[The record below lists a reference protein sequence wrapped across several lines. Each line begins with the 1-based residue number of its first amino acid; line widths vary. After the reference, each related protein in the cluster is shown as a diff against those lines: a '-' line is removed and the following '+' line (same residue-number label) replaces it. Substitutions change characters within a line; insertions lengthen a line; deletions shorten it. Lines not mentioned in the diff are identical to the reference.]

1 MIMDN
6 FDKAIILPSKPKI
19 ISEEASRDGKRGVY
33 EIDGFYPGYGF
44 TIGNSLRRII
54 LSSLPG
60 AAVTS
65 IKISGIE
72 HEFSSIKGVKE
83 DVVMIMLNIKR
94 LCIKMLSNEPQIL
107 TLKAKGVKTLTA
119 KDIDAPG
126 QVEIINPEL
135 VIATLTDKD
144 SSLNIEMVVEKGL
157 GFVSRDTLGKNKV
170 DIGTIVLD
178 TNFTP
183 IRRASYEVENMR
195 VGDRTDFNRL
205 RILIETDGSITPKES
220 LEKAIN
226 IMIEQLKAITGFE
239 ESEKEQDENTPV
251 DETKT
256 SHEHGS
262 AISKMDPEFL
272 KTRIENLNLG
282 VRTLNALSSANIRT
296 IGGLARKKE
305 KDILEVEGL
314 GAKGV
319 AEIKRVLGEHGI
331 TLK

>member
-1 MIMDN
+1 MDN
-6 FDKAIILPSKPKI
+6 FDKTIVLPSKPKI
-19 ISEEASRDGKRGVY
+19 VLEEENKGVY

-60 AAVTS
+60 AAITA
-65 IKISGIE
+65 IKIDGAE
-72 HEFSSIKGVKE
+72 HEFSSIKGIKE
-83 DVVMIMLNIKR
+83 DLVMIMLNIKR
-94 LCIKMLSNEPQIL
+94 LRIKMLTDEPQVISI
-107 TLKAKGVKTLTA
+107 KAKGVKTVTA
-119 KDIDAPG
+119 GDIDVPS
-126 QVEIINPEL
+126 QVEIINPEM

-144 SSLNIEMVVEKGL
+144 SELNMELTVEKGL
-157 GFVSRDTLGKNKV
+157 GFVTRDMVGKNKV
-170 DIGTIVLD
+170 DIGTIIMD
-178 TNFTP
+178 ANFTP
-183 IRRASYEVENMR
+183 ILKVSYEVENMR

-205 RILIETDGSITPKES
+205 RISMETDGSLTPKEA
-220 LEKAIN
+220 LERSIN
-226 IMIEQLKAITGFE
+226 IMIEQLKAITGFKEKEE
-239 ESEKEQDENTPV
+239 ESEEFSGGNAEGEGENE
-251 DETKT
+251 DN
-256 SHEHGS
+256 GS
-262 AISKMDPEFL
+262 QKLDPEFL

-282 VRTLNALSSANIRT
+282 ARTLNALSSANIRT

>member
-1 MIMDN
+1 MDN
-6 FDKAIILPSKPKI
+6 FDKAIVLPSKPRI
-19 ISEEASRDGKRGVY
+19 VLEEENKGIY

-65 IKISGIE
+65 VKVEGVD

-83 DVVMIMLNIKR
+83 DMIMIMLNIKR
-94 LCIKMLSNEPQIL
+94 LRLKMVTDEAQTISIKG
-107 TLKAKGVKTLTA
+107 KGVKVITA
-119 KDIDAPG
+119 KDVEVPG
-126 QVEIINPEL
+126 QIEVLNPEL

-144 SSLNIEMVVEKGL
+144 STFDMEMTVEKGL
-157 GFVSRDTLGKNKV
+157 GFVSRDTLSKNKV
-170 DIGTIVLD
+170 NIGVIMVD
-178 TNFTP
+178 ANFAP

-205 RILIETDGSITPKES
+205 RILIETDGSISPKEA
-220 LEKAIN
+220 LEKSIR

-239 ESEKEQDENTPV
+239 EIEESFSSDAIAKAEDEG
-251 DETKT
+251 E
-256 SHEHGS
+256 SLGS
-262 AISKMDPEFL
+262 SLQKMDPEFL
-272 KTRIENLNLG
+272 KTRIENLNLSA
-282 VRTLNALSSANIRT
+282 RTLNALSGANIRT

>member
-1 MIMDN
+1 MTMDN
-6 FDKAIILPSKPKI
+6 FDKNIMLPSKPKVI
-19 ISEEASRDGKRGVY
+19 VEDGNKGTY

-60 AAVTS
+60 AAITS
-65 IKISGIE
+65 VKIAGIE

-83 DVVMIMLNIKR
+83 DVVMIMLNLKR
-94 LCIKMLSNEPQIL
+94 IRIKMITSEPQII
-107 TLKAKGVKTLTA
+107 TIKAKGVKTITA
-119 KDIDAPG
+119 ENIEAPG

-135 VIATLTDKD
+135 PIATLTDKD
-144 SSLNIEMVVEKGL
+144 SELNIEMTVERGL
-157 GFVSRDTLGKNKV
+157 GFVSRDMLGKNKV

-178 TNFTP
+178 ANFTP
-183 IRRASYEVENMR
+183 IIRANYEVENMR

-205 RILIETDGSITPKES
+205 RLYIETDGSLSPKEA
-220 LEKAIN
+220 LEKSIYT
-226 IMIEQLKAITGFE
+226 MMEQLKAIVGFE
-239 ESEKEQDENTPV
+239 EKEELSQKEVSADGSEVSEEKSSSTQ
-251 DETKT
+251 
-256 SHEHGS
+256 
-262 AISKMDPEFL
+262 KMDPEFL
-272 KTRIENLNLG
+272 KTRIENLNLS

-296 IGGLARKKE
+296 IGGLARKRE

-319 AEIKRVLGEHGI
+319 AEIKRILGEHGI

>member
-1 MIMDN
+1 MTTEN
-6 FDKAIILPSKPKI
+6 FDKAIILPSKPKVI
-19 ISEEASRDGKRGVY
+19 LEEESKGIY

-54 LSSLPG
+54 LSSIPG
-60 AAVTS
+60 AAITS
-65 IKISGIE
+65 IKIDGAE

-83 DVVMIMLNIKR
+83 DLVMIMLNIKKLR
-94 LCIKMLSNEPQIL
+94 IKMLTDEPQ
-107 TLKAKGVKTLTA
+107 TLSIKVKGAKVVTA
-119 KDIDAPG
+119 DNIEVPS
-126 QVEIINPEL
+126 QVEIINPDL

-144 SSLNIEMVVEKGL
+144 SELNMELTVEKGL
-157 GFVSRDTLGKNKV
+157 GFVGRDMIGKNKV
-170 DIGTIVLD
+170 DVGTIVLD
-178 TNFTP
+178 ANFTP
-183 IRRASYEVENMR
+183 ILKVSYEVENMR

-205 RILIETDGSITPKES
+205 RISMETDGSLTPREA
-220 LEKAIN
+220 LERSIH

-239 ESEKEQDENTPV
+239 DKEEVSSKSAAQDFEERKEDSDNGTQ
-251 DETKT
+251 
-256 SHEHGS
+256 
-262 AISKMDPEFL
+262 KMDPEFL
-272 KTRIENLNLG
+272 KTRIESLNLSA
-282 VRTLNALSSANIRT
+282 RTLNALSSANIRT

>member
-1 MIMDN
+1 V
-6 FDKAIILPSKPKI
+6 LPSKPKI
-19 ISEEASRDGKRGVY
+19 VLEDGNKGVY

-60 AAVTS
+60 AAITS
-65 IKISGIE
+65 VKINNIE

-83 DVVMIMLNIKR
+83 DMVMIMLNIKR
-94 LCIKMLSNEPQIL
+94 LRIKMLSDEPQTMTI
-107 TLKAKGVKTLTA
+107 KAKGVKTVTA
-119 KDIDAPG
+119 KNIEAPG
-126 QVEIINPEL
+126 QVEIINQEL
-135 VIATLTDKD
+135 IIATLTDKD
-144 SSLNIEMVVEKGL
+144 SELNMEMTVERGL
-157 GFVSRDTLGKNKV
+157 GFVSRDMLGKNKV
-170 DIGTIVLD
+170 DIGTILID
-178 TNFTP
+178 ANFTP
-183 IRRASYEVENMR
+183 IRRVNYEVENMR

-205 RILIETDGSITPKES
+205 RIFIETDGSITPKES
-220 LEKAIN
+220 LEKSIN

-239 ESEKEQDENTPV
+239 EKEEEESVSDEILSNN
-251 DETKT
+251 DFEAAGKR
-256 SHEHGS
+256 SGNG
-262 AISKMDPEFL
+262 AQKLDPEFL
-272 KTRIENLNLG
+272 KTRIENLNLS

>member
-1 MIMDN
+1 MMDN
-6 FDKAIILPSKPKI
+6 FDKAIILPSKPKVV
-19 ISEEASRDGKRGVY
+19 SEDGTKGVY

-60 AAVTS
+60 AAITS
-65 IKISGIE
+65 VKIDGVE
-72 HEFSSIKGVKE
+72 HEFSSIKGIKE
-83 DVVMIMLNIKR
+83 DVVMIMINLKR
-94 LCIKMLSNEPQIL
+94 LRIKMTSSEPQVL
-107 TLKAKGVKTLTA
+107 TIKAKGAKTITA
-119 KDIDAPG
+119 KDIETPG

-144 SSLNIEMVVEKGL
+144 SSLNIEMTVEKGL
-157 GFVSRDTLGKNKV
+157 GFVTRDSLGKNKV

-178 TNFTP
+178 ANFTP

-205 RILIETDGSITPKES
+205 RLLIETDGSVTPKES
-220 LEKAIN
+220 LERSIN
-226 IMIEQLKAITGFE
+226 IMIEQLRAITGFE
-239 ESEKEQDENTPV
+239 QKEEVAEKTADKESSEEQSDDNQ
-251 DETKT
+251 KL
-256 SHEHGS
+256 
-262 AISKMDPEFL
+262 DPEFL

-282 VRTLNALSSANIRT
+282 ARTLNALASANIRT

>member
-1 MIMDN
+1 MDN
-6 FDKAIILPSKPKI
+6 FDKTIILPSKPKI
-19 ISEEASRDGKRGVY
+19 VLEEDNKGIY

-60 AAVTS
+60 AAITS
-65 IKISGIE
+65 VKIEGIE

-94 LCIKMLSNEPQIL
+94 IRIKMLTNEPQVL
-107 TLKAKGVKTLTA
+107 TIKAKGAKTITA
-119 KDIDAPG
+119 GDIEVPG

-144 SSLNIEMVVEKGL
+144 SELNIEMTVEKGL
-157 GFVSRDTLGKNKV
+157 GFVSREMLGKNKV
-170 DIGTIVLD
+170 DIGTVLLD
-178 TNFTP
+178 ANFTP
-183 IRRASYEVENMR
+183 IRRVNYEVENMR

-205 RILIETDGSITPKES
+205 RLSIETDGSISPKES
-220 LEKAIN
+220 LEKSIN
-226 IMIEQLKAITGFE
+226 IMIEQLKAIIGFE
-239 ESEKEQDENTPV
+239 EKEEALEKDLSATQSEASAENR
-251 DETKT
+251 EA
-256 SHEHGS
+256 S
-262 AISKMDPEFL
+262 AQKMDPEFL
-272 KTRIENLNLG
+272 KTRIENLNLSA
-282 VRTLNALSSANIRT
+282 RTLNALSSANIRT

>member
-1 MIMDN
+1 MTTEN
-6 FDKAIILPSKPKI
+6 FDKAIILPSKPKVI
-19 ISEEASRDGKRGVY
+19 LEEESKGIY

-54 LSSLPG
+54 LSSIPG
-60 AAVTS
+60 AAITS
-65 IKISGIE
+65 IKIDGAE

-83 DVVMIMLNIKR
+83 DLVMIMLNIKKLR
-94 LCIKMLSNEPQIL
+94 IKMLTDEPQ
-107 TLKAKGVKTLTA
+107 TLSIKVKGAKVVTA
-119 KDIDAPG
+119 DNIEVPS
-126 QVEIINPEL
+126 QVEIINPDL

-144 SSLNIEMVVEKGL
+144 SELNMELTVEKGL
-157 GFVSRDTLGKNKV
+157 GFVGRDMIGKNKV
-170 DIGTIVLD
+170 DVGTIVLD
-178 TNFTP
+178 ANFTP
-183 IRRASYEVENMR
+183 ILKVSYEVENMR

-205 RILIETDGSITPKES
+205 RISMETDGSLTPREA
-220 LEKAIN
+220 LERSIH

-239 ESEKEQDENTPV
+239 DKEEVSIKSAAQDFEERKEDSDNGTQ
-251 DETKT
+251 
-256 SHEHGS
+256 
-262 AISKMDPEFL
+262 KMDPEFL
-272 KTRIENLNLG
+272 KTRIESLNLSA
-282 VRTLNALSSANIRT
+282 RTLNALSSANIRT

>member
-1 MIMDN
+1 MDN
-6 FDKAIILPSKPKI
+6 FDKSIVLPSKPKI
-19 ISEEASRDGKRGVY
+19 VLEEDNKGIF

-60 AAVTS
+60 AAATS
-65 IKISGIE
+65 VKIAGIE

-83 DVVMIMLNIKR
+83 DVVTIMLNIKR
-94 LCIKMLSNEPQIL
+94 LRLKMLSSEPQVL
-107 TLKAKGVKTLTA
+107 TIKAKGARTITA
-119 KDIDAPG
+119 KDIETPG
-126 QVEIINPEL
+126 QVEIMNPEL
-135 VIATLTDKD
+135 IMATLTDKD
-144 SSLNIEMVVEKGL
+144 ASLNIEMTVEKGL
-157 GFVSRDTLGKNKV
+157 GFVSRDQFSKNKV
-170 DIGTIVLD
+170 DIGTITID
-178 TNFTP
+178 ANFTP
-183 IRRASYEVENMR
+183 IVRVNYEVENMR

-205 RILIETDGSITPKES
+205 RIFIETDGSITPKES
-220 LEKAIN
+220 LEKSIN

-239 ESEKEQDENTPV
+239 EKESETMEEMSGTSDVKKE
-251 DETKT
+251 KIA
-256 SHEHGS
+256 
-262 AISKMDPEFL
+262 AIKMDPEFL
-272 KTRIENLNLG
+272 KTRIENLNLSA
-282 VRTLNALSSANIRT
+282 RTMNALSSANIRT

>member
-1 MIMDN
+1 MTTDN
-6 FDKAIILPSKPKI
+6 FDKAIILPSRPKI
-19 ISEEASRDGKRGVY
+19 ILEEESRGIY

-60 AAVTS
+60 AAITS
-65 IKISGIE
+65 IKIDGVE
-72 HEFSSIKGVKE
+72 HEFSSIKGIKE
-83 DVVMIMLNIKR
+83 DLVMIMLNIKKLR
-94 LCIKMLSNEPQIL
+94 IKMLTDEPQ
-107 TLKAKGVKTLTA
+107 TLSIKAKGVKTVTA
-119 KDIDAPG
+119 KDIEAPG
-126 QVEIINPEL
+126 QVEIINPEM

-144 SSLNIEMVVEKGL
+144 SELNMEMTVEKGL
-157 GFVSRDTLGKNKV
+157 GFVGRDMIGKNKV
-170 DIGTIVLD
+170 DIGTIILD
-178 TNFTP
+178 ANFTP
-183 IRRASYEVENMR
+183 ILKVSYEVENMR

-205 RILIETDGSITPKES
+205 RISMETDGSLTPREALES
-220 LEKAIN
+220 SIN

-239 ESEKEQDENTPV
+239 DKEEVSEKLATEDSEGGKEDSDNSTQ
-251 DETKT
+251 
-256 SHEHGS
+256 
-262 AISKMDPEFL
+262 KMDPEFL
-272 KTRIENLNLG
+272 KTRIENLNLSA
-282 VRTLNALSSANIRT
+282 RTLNALSSANIRT

>member
-1 MIMDN
+1 MMDN
-6 FDKAIILPSKPKI
+6 FDKAIVLPSKPKI
-19 ISEEASRDGKRGVY
+19 VSEEGNKGVY

-60 AAVTS
+60 AAITS
-65 IKISGIE
+65 VKIDGVE
-72 HEFSSIKGVKE
+72 HEFSSIKGIRE
-83 DVVMIMLNIKR
+83 DVVMIMLNIKKLR
-94 LCIKMLSNEPQIL
+94 IKMLSNEPQTL
-107 TLKAKGVKTLTA
+107 TIKAKGMGAVTA
-119 KDIDAPG
+119 KDIEVPG

-135 VIATLTDKD
+135 VMATLTDKD
-144 SSLNIEMVVEKGL
+144 SKLSIEMTVERGL
-157 GFVSRDTLGKNKV
+157 GFVSRDMLGKNKV

-178 TNFTP
+178 ANFAP
-183 IRRASYEVENMR
+183 ILKVNYEVENMR

-205 RILIETDGSITPKES
+205 RISLETDGSLTPREA
-220 LEKAIN
+220 LEKSIN
-226 IMIEQLKAITGFE
+226 IMIEQLRAITGFE
-239 ESEKEQDENTPV
+239 EKENAPDENIPT
-251 DETKT
+251 DNSEI
-256 SHEHGS
+256 SSEHIDIG
-262 AISKMDPEFL
+262 IQKMDPEFL
-272 KTRIENLNLG
+272 KTRIENLNLS

-296 IGGLARKKE
+296 IGGLARKRE